1 MMSMKPLAMLASEA
15 SGRMKVGKSSR
26 FDNFGEVEAVEI
38 YEETTHTMWHRRRG
52 LYIARSRNRLSTLHA
67 SCNAISFSIENIII

>member
-1 MMSMKPLAMLASEA
+1 MKPLAMLASEA

-38 YEETTHTMWHRRRG
+38 YEETTQVCGITGEVYR
-52 LYIARSRNRLSTLHA
+52 YIQKQVNHLTCKL
-67 SCNAISFSIENIII
+67 